1 MVDWRISDGPVA
13 YAEAVAAM
21 EAQVA
26 GIRAGRE
33 AERVWLLEHPPL
45 YTGGTSA
52 DPAEL
57 LDPDRFPIFASG
69 RGGRYTYHG
78 PGQRIAY
85 VMLDLGLRGRDVR
98 GFVHS
103 LEEWVIRALAHFDVA
118 AVRRDGRVGLWVTE
132 RGREEKI
139 AAIGVRVRHWVTF
152 HGVAINVAPDLSHFS
167 GIVPC
172 GLGAYGVTSLAA
184 LGRAARLD
192 DLDQALRDEWEGVFP
207 ETR

>member
-69 RGGRYTYHG
+69 RGGRYTYPG

-98 GFVHS
+98 GFVPTYGW
-103 LEEWVIRALAHFDVA
+103 LALTTTEDDQLHVSTDRGATFHDEA
-118 AVRRDGRVGLWVTE
+118 MPMRGGLLAPDGRDGVYLA
-132 RGREEKI
+132 REN
-139 AAIGVRVRHWVTF
+139 G
-152 HGVAINVAPDLSHFS
+152 FS
-167 GIVPC
+167 E
-172 GLGAYGVTSLAA
+172 LLH
-184 LGRAARLD
+184 L
-192 DLDQALRDEWEGVFP
+192 E
-207 ETR
+207 